1 MAVYNWTE
9 LLHQWS
15 RDILS
20 SKAYRERLSPDVIG
34 SGWLGFSGATEADIL
49 RSEARLHTKLPPS
62 YREFLK
68 VSNGW
73 RMTTPF
79 IDRLWSTEE
88 IEWFSVR
95 RRSWIDARATAA
107 DYFGQPEPIPDEDY
121 LVYGENQKESI
132 REEYLKAVLE
142 ISDEGDSAIYLLNP
156 LVVSPEGE
164 WEAWF
169 FADWIPGAHRYRSFW
184 ELMLAE
190 YESFLRLK
198 DV

>member
-79 IDRLWSTEE
+79 IDRLWSTAE
-88 IEWFSVR
+88 IEWFSDR
-95 RRSWIDARATAA
+95 RKDWIDAW
-107 DYFGQPEPIPDEDY
+107 DKFVHYYGEPESVPDDQYF
-121 LVYGENQKESI
+121 VYGEGQTPYMRANHF
-132 REEYLKAVLE
+132 KATLE
-142 ISDEGDSAIYLLNP
+142 ISDVGDSAIYLLNP

-169 FADWIPGAHRYRSFW
+169 YANWNPGAERYRSFW

-190 YESFLRLK
+190 YESCLRLK